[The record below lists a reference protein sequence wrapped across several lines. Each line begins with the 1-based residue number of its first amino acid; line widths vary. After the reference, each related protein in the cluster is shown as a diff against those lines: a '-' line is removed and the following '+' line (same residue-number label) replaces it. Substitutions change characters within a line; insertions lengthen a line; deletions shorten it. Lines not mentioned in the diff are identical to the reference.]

1 VQRWIHLLLA
11 SVYLTSCL
19 IAVALAW
26 AWAWTTVER
35 ILKNASS
42 DLCGNRVGCNPLLS
56 INHALSLLLVT
67 TARATST
74 SPSCVG
80 VLDRVRHSS
89 SVPPVTQKTQHT
101 REDTAYEVRV
111 KERLFDRSS
120 FFIQLFSSQKKLGQR
135 CAGSKKIGLAL
146 FAVVRNPVRSQCL
159 QLTASV
165 GVCRK
170 WSTRLLVSLHCASD
184 LPCI

>member
-1 VQRWIHLLLA
+1 M
-11 SVYLTSCL
+11 SYL

-35 ILKNASS
+35 ILKNASC
-42 DLCGNRVGCNPLLS
+42 DLCGNRVSCNPLLS
-56 INHALSLLLVT
+56 INHALSLLLLVT
-67 TARATST
+67 TNTRNQHLSFVCWGARQ
-74 SPSCVG
+74 SPSQLVRSACDTEDAAHKG
-80 VLDRVRHSS
+80 RHSLRG
-89 SVPPVTQKTQHT
+89 P
-101 REDTAYEVRV
+101 REREAGPNF
-111 KERLFDRSS
+111 LC
-120 FFIQLFSSQKKLGQR
+120 KKKWQR
-135 CAGSKKIGLAL
+135 CAGSKKISLTDLAL
-146 FAVVRNPVRSQCL
+146 FARQVRPQCL